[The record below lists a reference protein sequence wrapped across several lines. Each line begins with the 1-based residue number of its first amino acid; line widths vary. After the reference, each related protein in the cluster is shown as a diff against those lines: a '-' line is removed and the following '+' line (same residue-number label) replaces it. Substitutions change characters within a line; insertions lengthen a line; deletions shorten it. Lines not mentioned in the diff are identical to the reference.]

1 MPKARPYTVGAM
13 EKRRLLRQTDDESG
27 RARLLEGRMVESVS
41 SFCFRPRGRISGP
54 IRSVE
59 AQDMAGLLEPGLQSD
74 VSERLARRGSRGC
87 DVNPRYRELLE
98 EEAGVWLA

>member
-1 MPKARPYTVGAM
+1 M

-87 DVNPRYRELLE
+87 DVNPRYSELLE
-98 EEAGVWLA
+98 EEAGVQLV